1 MVQVTVPSVSANNL
15 QISLPVH
22 SLAYTLLFV
31 YYCMEAT
38 DLSVILIQI
47 SNEQI
52 IRETQAVCF
61 DFLAYENIKKKNWS
75 QESFVNF
82 AFNFKQIKA
91 NGFRICLILEA
102 KFEDDLLTTFCQFK
116 ET

>member
-47 SNEQI
+47 SNE
-52 IRETQAVCF
+52 
-61 DFLAYENIKKKNWS
+61 
-75 QESFVNF
+75 
-82 AFNFKQIKA
+82 
-91 NGFRICLILEA
+91 
-102 KFEDDLLTTFCQFK
+102 
-116 ET
+116 